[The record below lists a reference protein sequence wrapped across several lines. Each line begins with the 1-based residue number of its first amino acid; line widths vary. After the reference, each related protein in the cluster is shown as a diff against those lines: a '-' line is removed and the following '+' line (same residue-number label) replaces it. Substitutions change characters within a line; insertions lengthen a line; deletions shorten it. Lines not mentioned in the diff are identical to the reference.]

1 MSDRVTLCV
10 INRNGAA
17 HLPRCLAA
25 ARERREAFHEV
36 VLVDDASTDR
46 SVEVARAVLPDLRVV
61 RLPRSVGPGG
71 ARNAG
76 LRETGGRWLLFLDCD
91 VVLGD
96 GCPERLRE
104 AAVEHGAA
112 FAVPAVTWADRPD
125 VVHLDGAGTHFLGLM
140 VLTHAGRPV
149 EALPPTPRMVDSF
162 STPCFLLDRTRWPGD
177 ELFDESFVFN
187 LEDHDLG
194 LRARLAGL
202 RIVSVPSA
210 RASHGSGTEGFS
222 VRGDATPP
230 SVRTYCLIRNRW
242 QILLKNYEVRTLA
255 ILSPALVLYEVFQLA
270 GVVRRG
276 WTREWLRSLGWMVRN
291 LPAVLEKRRRVQA
304 TRTVPDRELMT
315 GGPLPFRTATSR
327 TRLERRAVRL
337 LEGAVGAWWSLTRRL
352 V

>member
-1 MSDRVTLCV
+1 VSGDVTACV
-10 INRNGAA
+10 INRNGEA
-17 HLPRCLAA
+17 HLPRCLEAV
-25 ARERREAFHEV
+25 RERREAFHEV

-46 SVEVARAVLPDLRVV
+46 SVDVARSVLPDLRVV

-91 VVLGD
+91 VVLGA
-96 GCPERLRE
+96 GCPEGLRQ
-104 AAVEHGAA
+104 AAVEHQAA
-112 FAVPAVTWADRPD
+112 FAVPVVTWADRPG
-125 VVHLDGAGTHFLGLM
+125 VIHLDGAGTHFLGLM
-140 VLTHAGRPV
+140 VLTHAGASVRT
-149 EALPPTPRMVDSF
+149 LPSTPRMVDSF
-162 STPCFLLDRTRWPGD
+162 STPCFLLDRTRCPWEEP
-177 ELFDESFVFN
+177 FDESFLFN

-222 VRGDATPP
+222 VRGDGTPP

-255 ILSPALVLYEVFQLA
+255 VLSPALALYEVFQLA

-276 WTREWLRSLGWMVRN
+276 WTREWLRSLGWMARN
-291 LPAVLEKRRRVQA
+291 LSAVLEKRRRVQS
-304 TRTVPDRELMT
+304 TRTVSDRELLT
-315 GGPLPFRTATSR
+315 GGPLPFRSDTPR
-327 TRLERRAVRL
+327 TPLERGAVRV
-337 LEGAVGAWWSLTRRL
+337 LEGTVGAWWWLTRRL